1 MSIMLFCSKCGKRQT
16 EFTIKNAGLICKEC
30 WERESVNKSEFQY

>member
-16 EFTIKNAGLICKEC
+16 EFTIKNSSLICKEC
-30 WERESVNKSEFQY
+30 WERESVNKNEFQY

>member
-16 EFTIKNAGLICKEC
+16 EFTIKNSRICKEC
-30 WERESVNKSEFQY
+30 WGRESVNKNEFQY